1 MIETEQFRKSLEHKN
16 DAELN
21 YLQHRINGASTRIL
35 DGLVQEFFNK
45 PMGEKIYVQDHYG
58 TRQADRFL
66 MDRLARRIEDEHH
79 CKFKIGSDRGFYII
93 RTEPTYHELILQEIE
108 RRKEKQ

>member
-1 MIETEQFRKSLEHKN
+1 MENTQFSKYLTTIS

-21 YLQHRINGASTRIL
+21 TFQYRINGTSTRIL
-35 DGLVQEFFNK
+35 DNLVQEFFNK

-58 TRQADRFL
+58 TRQADKFL

-79 CKFKIGSDRGFYII
+79 CKFKIGSDRGFYIV